1 MGKAWDKINEH
12 HSPSPNST
20 YPKNRNL
27 KGVRY
32 HESDGGRMQEWHLQ
46 WLREAHRVL
55 QPGGAIKAFGGTRT
69 FHRLAAAMEAAGFVD
84 IRIEVWTHGSGFPK
98 SLNIGK
104 AIDRSGGAQT
114 IQSHQLKGTTF
125 AQTLRSYRK
134 AAGVS
139 KTEMASWFPYS
150 EVTKNWE
157 RVDDGQFRVPSE
169 SDFQV
174 LKDRLGLPDSLCEGL
189 WADDQRQLV
198 SDEGTDRRG
207 DGTVI
212 GLAHTGKVW
221 APVTEEA
228 QLWEGWGTANKP
240 AWEPVVV
247 GRKENPG
254 ISSMDYAE

>member
-104 AIDRSGGAQT
+104 AIDRSGGAQ
-114 IQSHQLKGTTF
+114 
-125 AQTLRSYRK
+125 
-134 AAGVS
+134 
-139 KTEMASWFPYS
+139 
-150 EVTKNWE
+150 
-157 RVDDGQFRVPSE
+157 
-169 SDFQV
+169 
-174 LKDRLGLPDSLCEGL
+174 
-189 WADDQRQLV
+189 